1 MGFHVDSS
9 GNIWSGANVGNTFSS
24 ASPEFYVSASG
35 LLHSEAGD
43 IGGITIDTGGL
54 QANYSDINDTGFK
67 ITSGGDAFFNS
78 IDLRV
83 PSGASDPPSDGT
95 EFLSIGSGKI
105 YEFNSDLILDA
116 SGTGNDVVVKTGDR
130 FRLSGVGSDPTMLFD
145 GAQGNIELD
154 LDQVTDSTT
163 SSGRSYT
170 SEALGYV
177 NELTFKNQDVDI
189 FRINA
194 QNSDVY
200 FYGEVQ
206 IAGDF
211 IPSNLK
217 AYNGFGSSGQT
228 LQRTS
233 NGLEWV
239 NTSGS
244 HADSDHTSFANS
256 SHDHD
261 ISDINNHSHSGFV
274 NHVDTSSGGSGG
286 TDALSI
292 ASDGGIRINF
302 GSTGTRV
309 AVGNHDH
316 DGDYSTGS
324 HLQLASSG
332 GTNGT
337 STTAS
342 RSNHTH
348 GLATHTHT
356 SVLSFSAN
364 EINIYGSVKPSSN
377 NNRTIGT
384 SSSLRFADM
393 YSQEFYGQYFY
404 GTLINSS
411 SENVKTNIADTGL
424 GLDFIE
430 ALPIKQFNYITEGH
444 SDKKYTGV
452 IAEDVQD
459 ILDANGWDDY
469 YLVVDNSDTYRFNNR
484 CQHPAICSCGDED
497 CEEGNYSCQDDCCS
511 SYFKYVEEDGTVT
524 NWVHHTVEECEAF
537 EVDGNRH
544 PHFNYYQLVGPL
556 VKAVQELSTQ
566 ISDLTARVEVLE
578 G

>member
-9 GNIWSGANVGNTFSS
+9 GNIWSGDNVGNTFSS
-24 ASPEFYVSASG
+24 ANPEFYVSASG

-54 QANYSDINDTGFK
+54 EANYSDINDTGFK

-78 IDLRV
+78 VDLRV

-105 YEFNSDLILDA
+105 YEFNSNLILDA

-145 GAQGNIELD
+145 GAQGNVELD

-200 FYGEVQ
+200 FYGQVE

-211 IPSNLK
+211 IPNNLK

-239 NTSGS
+239 NASGS
-244 HADSDHTSFANS
+244 HADSDHSSFANS
-256 SHDHD
+256 SHGHD
-261 ISDINNHSHSGFV
+261 ISEINNHSHSGLASQSSVTSLSNSLTSHTGHGYMSF
-274 NHVDTSSGGSGG
+274 TLAASSGGSSTISNGNTLG
-286 TDALSI
+286 IYAGSRISTVQSGDSITISSSALGSI
-292 ASDGGIRINF
+292 SQSGSDGF
-302 GSTGTRV
+302 VTSVSGSTVTTSSTKSGTIFTDTY
-309 AVGNHDH
+309 API
-316 DGDYSTGS
+316 
-324 HLQLASSG
+324 SSG
-332 GTNGT
+332 GDVGFSFRGVDVYYT
-337 STTAS
+337 SLNSVSDETTKTGIADL
-342 RSNHTH
+342 TY
-348 GLATHTHT
+348 GLDWINTLRPISYRYDTRTVYVCENDLTDYEYYNSDDTCEHCVNQNLINNFQYQQDLKDFNEGEIETEPT
-356 SVLSFSAN
+356 EPTELTTGLVSKEILWGNSKENWGFSA
-364 EINIYGSVKPSSN
+364 
-377 NNRTIGT
+377 
-384 SSSLRFADM
+384 
-393 YSQEFYGQYFY
+393 QE
-404 GTLINSS
+404 
-411 SENVKTNIADTGL
+411 
-424 GLDFIE
+424 IE
-430 ALPIKQFNYITEGH
+430 ATLPTDPDLEIVEDDAKPDGSTLKVLDYIQM
-444 SDKKYTGV
+444 
-452 IAEDVQD
+452 IA
-459 ILDANGWDDY
+459 
-469 YLVVDNSDTYRFNNR
+469 
-484 CQHPAICSCGDED
+484 
-497 CEEGNYSCQDDCCS
+497 
-511 SYFKYVEEDGTVT
+511 
-524 NWVHHTVEECEAF
+524 
-537 EVDGNRH
+537 
-544 PHFNYYQLVGPL
+544 PL